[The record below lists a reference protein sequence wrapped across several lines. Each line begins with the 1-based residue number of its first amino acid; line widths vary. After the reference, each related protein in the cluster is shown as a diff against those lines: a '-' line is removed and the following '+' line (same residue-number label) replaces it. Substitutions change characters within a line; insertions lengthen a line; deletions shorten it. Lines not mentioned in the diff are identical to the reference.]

1 MYVVLYSVYISSNF
15 STWFEFQTFPIL
27 SRWPP
32 FGGDHVLWESPP
44 IWSYGP
50 PGQVPISIN
59 HLSVWGPG
67 HFFYSYGSPPKH
79 LGPSQCIPHHS
90 EKSMMLVSLCESQ
103 TFSERL
109 ADHNKSW
116 MNGIIR
122 SDWFKQGFNHS
133 THSNRDRENC
143 MASCT
148 AVVPGVMGTFRMIL
162 IVDVMF

>member
-15 STWFEFQTFPIL
+15 STWFEFQTFPVL

-32 FGGDHVLWESPP
+32 FGGNHVLWESPP

-79 LGPSQCIPHHS
+79 LGPSQSIPHHS

-109 ADHNKSW
+109 ADHKTCLQVMDEWNHQIWLIQTRVQS
-116 MNGIIR
+116 
-122 SDWFKQGFNHS
+122 FNS
-133 THSNRDRENC
+133 
-143 MASCT
+143 
-148 AVVPGVMGTFRMIL
+148 FQ
-162 IVDVMF
+162 